1 MRAGPG
7 SDLEISLKAASD
19 DFGALVTLAGP
30 ETRAVLE
37 KARAMIRA
45 LHSDV
50 TEIIWL
56 RQRIV
61 SFGFGPRK
69 MTDHYA
75 YLQLNAR
82 HVNLGFYHADRL
94 DDPGALLQGSGLK
107 LRHVKI
113 IDLEELDRES
123 VRVLLHGAMEE
134 RKATLASNCRGG
146 ERAAP

>member
-1 MRAGPG
+1 M
-7 SDLEISLKAASD
+7 KAASD
-19 DFGALVTLAGP
+19 DFAALVMLAGR

-37 KARAMIRA
+37 KACIMVRAR
-45 LHSDV
+45 HPDV

-75 YLQLNAR
+75 YLQINAR

-94 DDPGALLQGSGLK
+94 DDPDDLLEGRGLK
-107 LRHVKI
+107 LRHMKI
-113 IDLEELDRES
+113 SNVEELDRES
-123 VRVLLHGAMEE
+123 VIALLHCAMEE
-134 RKATLASNCRGG
+134 RRAALAS
-146 ERAAP
+146 